1 MSEMIGKMYNISR
14 IQNYCRTKDKDK
26 NDVEFDEIV
35 KFLNAQKAALDYA
48 GLN

>member
-14 IQNYCRTKDKDK
+14 IQNYCRTDKDK
-26 NDVEFDEIV
+26 NDVEFDKIV

-48 GLN
+48 DLN